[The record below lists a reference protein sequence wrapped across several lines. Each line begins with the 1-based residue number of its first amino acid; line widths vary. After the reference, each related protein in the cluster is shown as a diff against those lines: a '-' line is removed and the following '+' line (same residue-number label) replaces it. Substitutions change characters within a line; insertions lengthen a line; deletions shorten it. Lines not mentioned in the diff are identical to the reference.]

1 MNHSITGTLLFQ
13 GDSITD
19 AFRRPEEL
27 NDTYRMGNGYAFI
40 IASLLRAISG
50 QASLSIQNR
59 GVSGHNVG
67 NLLFRWQRDCLEL
80 RPDTLSLLIGIN
92 NVNQA
97 VHAKTDALPEFAS
110 DFDALLAQT
119 KATLPACRII
129 LIEPFALPV
138 GINGAAYMQQIAPIQ
153 AHVRAAATRIGA
165 TLVPTQDVFN
175 AVAGNHPERW
185 IYDGIHPTAAGQWIL
200 AQRWLDIVTGIKLP
214 APQAMAH

>member
-1 MNHSITGTLLFQ
+1 MTSSITGTLLFQ

-19 AFRRPEEL
+19 AFRRPEEI
-27 NDTYRMGNGYAFI
+27 NDSYRMGNGYAFI

-50 QASLSIQNR
+50 QAALSIQNR
-59 GVSGHNVG
+59 GVSGHTAG

-92 NVNQA
+92 NAHQA

-119 KATLPACRII
+119 AAALPSCRII

-138 GINGAAYMQQIAPIQ
+138 GLIGPAIMQQIAPIQ
-153 AHVRAAATRIGA
+153 AHVRAAAARIGA

-175 AVAGNHPERW
+175 SIAGNHPERW
-185 IYDGIHPTAAGQWIL
+185 IYDGIHPTAAGQWII
-200 AQRWLDIVTGIKLP
+200 AQRWLETVTGIKLP
-214 APQAMAH
+214 APQPMTN

>member
-1 MNHSITGTLLFQ
+1 MKHSITGTLLFQ

-50 QASLSIQNR
+50 QLGLSIQNR
-59 GVSGHNVG
+59 GVSGHNAG
-67 NLLFRWQRDCLEL
+67 DLLFRWHRDCLEL

-97 VHAKTDALPEFAS
+97 VHAKTDALPDFAR
-110 DFDALLAQT
+110 DFDAILAQT
-119 KATLPACRII
+119 KATLPSCRII
-129 LIEPFALPV
+129 LIEPFSLPV
-138 GINGAAYMQQIAPIQ
+138 GINGPALMQQVAPIQ

-165 TLVPTQDVFN
+165 TLVPTQDAFN

-185 IYDGIHPTAAGQWIL
+185 IYDGLHPTAAGQWIL

-214 APQAMAH
+214 SPQVMAQ